1 MVHPGPLPA
10 DLPAPR
16 TGRLRHAV
24 DTDADDLA
32 SLLMAAFEEAWD
44 ANRARAELLATP
56 DVVRT
61 WVVEDPQGHLVA
73 TASERL
79 LPEEYPESGY
89 LHWVATAPEARGAGL
104 GSLVTRACLAGFARR
119 GLQRVV
125 LETED
130 FRGPA
135 VRTYLRL
142 GFVPEYRNDD
152 ERLRW
157 SALFPRLLHR

>member
-10 DLPAPR
+10 EMPEPR

-24 DTDADDLA
+24 ETDADELA
-32 SLLMAAFEEAWD
+32 VLLMAAFDEAWD
-44 ANRARAELLATP
+44 ADRARAELLATA

-61 WVVEDPQGHLVA
+61 WVVEDPQGRLVA

-79 LPEEYPESGY
+79 LREEYPDSGY
-89 LHWVATAPEARGAGL
+89 LHWLATAPEVRGAGL
-104 GSLVTRACLAGFARR
+104 GSLVTRACLAGFAGR
-119 GLQRVV
+119 GLQKAV

-130 FRGPA
+130 FREPA
-135 VRTYLRL
+135 VRTYLLL

-157 SALFPRLLHR
+157 SALFPRLLRR